1 MNIFILPRAI
11 ERMEEIYD
19 YFLQFNELAAV
30 RIYNGILDDIEKLE
44 RFPRMG
50 AIEQGLTDCGKT
62 FRSLVVMKNYK
73 AIYYIEDNENA
84 IYIATVWDCRQNP
97 DRLKMEVAFRR

>member
-1 MNIFILPRAI
+1 MNVFILPGAI

-19 YFLQFNELAAV
+19 YFLHLNEFVAV

-50 AIEQGLTDCGKT
+50 AVEQYLTDCGKN

-73 AIYYIEDNENA
+73 VIYYIEEDENA

-97 DRLKMEVAFRR
+97 DRLKMEVTF